1 MEKMFE
7 LIDLFVMA
15 QAMKLQGALDAFKKE
30 ERGASDMVAVM
41 VLIVIIIALAA
52 LFNQQLKGAVDKV
65 FAQLTTFVDSHG
77 AAQP

>member
-1 MEKMFE
+1 MEKVFE

-15 QAMKLQGALDAFKKE
+15 QAVKLQGALKAFKEE

-52 LFNQQLKGAVDKV
+52 LFNQKLKGAVESI
-65 FAQLTTFVDSHG
+65 FAQLTSFVDTRG
-77 AAQP
+77 GGQ

>member
-15 QAMKLQGALDAFKKE
+15 QAMKLQGAFDALKEE

-41 VLIVIIIALAA
+41 VLIVIIIALAT
-52 LFNQQLKGAVDKV
+52 LFHDRLREIVGQILDSLSG
-65 FAQLTTFVDSHG
+65 FVSTNST
-77 AAQP
+77 P

>member
-15 QAMKLQGALDAFKKE
+15 QAVKLQGALKAFKEE

-41 VLIVIIIALAA
+41 VLIVIVIALAA
-52 LFNQQLKGAVDKV
+52 LFNQKLKGAVESI
-65 FAQLTTFVDSHG
+65 FAQLTSFVETRG
-77 AAQP
+77 GGQ

>member
-15 QAMKLQGALDAFKKE
+15 QAVKLQGALKAFKEE

-41 VLIVIIIALAA
+41 VLILIIIALAA
-52 LFNQQLKGAVDKV
+52 LFNQKLKGAVESI
-65 FAQLTTFVDSHG
+65 FAQLTSFVETRG
-77 AAQP
+77 GGQ

>member
-30 ERGASDMVAVM
+30 ERGASGVVAVM
-41 VLIVIIIALAA
+41 VLIVIIIAVATV
-52 LFNQQLKGAVDKV
+52 FNGRLGEIVGRIFDK
-65 FAQLTTFVDSHG
+65 LGGFVSG
-77 AAQP
+77 TN

>member
-15 QAMKLQGALDAFKKE
+15 RAVKLQGALKAFKEE

-52 LFNQQLKGAVDKV
+52 LFNQKLKGAVESI
-65 FAQLTTFVDSHG
+65 FAQLTSFVDTRG
-77 AAQP
+77 GGQ

>member
-7 LIDLFVMA
+7 LIDLVVMA
-15 QAMKLQGALDAFKKE
+15 QAVKLQGALKAFKEE

-52 LFNQQLKGAVDKV
+52 LFNQKLKGAVESI
-65 FAQLTTFVDSHG
+65 FAQLTSFVDTRG
-77 AAQP
+77 GGQ

>member
-7 LIDLFVMA
+7 LIDLFVMS
-15 QAMKLQGALDAFKKE
+15 QAVKLQGALKAFKEE

-52 LFNQQLKGAVDKV
+52 LFNQKLKGAVESI
-65 FAQLTTFVDSHG
+65 FAQLTSFVDTRG
-77 AAQP
+77 GGQ

>member
-7 LIDLFVMA
+7 LIDLFFMT
-15 QAMKLQGALDAFKKE
+15 QTIKLTGAIEAFKKE

-65 FAQLTTFVDSHG
+65 FAQLTSFVDSHG

>member
-15 QAMKLQGALDAFKKE
+15 QAVKLQGTLKAFKEE

-52 LFNQQLKGAVDKV
+52 LFNQKLKGAVESI
-65 FAQLTTFVDSHG
+65 FAQLTSFVDTRG
-77 AAQP
+77 GGQ